1 MNYETLEE
9 LACSRISDLVD
20 QLVEHQAKGDEV
32 LMSIV
37 NAEIQD
43 LVAALDSEDAGDNF
57 FYATDS
63 RYIRDYNA

>member
-32 LMSIV
+32 LMAIV
-37 NAEIQD
+37 HAEIKD
-43 LVAALDSEDAGDNF
+43 LTAALDAEDPDAF
-57 FYATDS
+57 FYVKDH
-63 RYIRDYNA
+63 RYLND